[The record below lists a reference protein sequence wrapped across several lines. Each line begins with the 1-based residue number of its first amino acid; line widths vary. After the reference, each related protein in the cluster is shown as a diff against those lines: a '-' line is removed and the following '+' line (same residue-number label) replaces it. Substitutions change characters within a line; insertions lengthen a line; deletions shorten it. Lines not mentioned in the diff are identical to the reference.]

1 MVISRIIYSFFL
13 VSDILLLLF
22 SSIGNINDTSFSVDL
37 LSIIS
42 MAFFF
47 FFGDFQVPSPV
58 QLTCSA
64 ARAPVPVCP
73 DTGCVMVKGT
83 VQMEVM
89 SSPQRA
95 VVWTCMGLSMK
106 ECCCSILRYLLLQYS
121 PYHPFSHF
129 PNPWTHR

>member
-1 MVISRIIYSFFL
+1 METIHRGRIICGDSKNYSFFL
-13 VSDILLLLF
+13 VSDILLF
-22 SSIGNINDTSFSVDL
+22 SSIGNINDISFSVDL
-37 LSIIS
+37 LCVIL

-47 FFGDFQVPSPV
+47 FGGFQVPSPV

-89 SSPQRA
+89 NSPQQA
-95 VVWTCMGLSMK
+95 VV
-106 ECCCSILRYLLLQYS
+106 
-121 PYHPFSHF
+121 
-129 PNPWTHR
+129 